1 MGSGLLDMGFNLKPY
16 ASKTINGFLKETM
29 EVGELG
35 GKTTKLEGFIRD
47 LEVERRKIEVFKRE
61 LPLSMHLLSDSNSHF
76 FGAFQ
81 VIFGGNFKF

>member
-1 MGSGLLDMGFNLKPY
+1 MGSGLPDMELNLKPY

-61 LPLSMHLLSDSNSHF
+61 LPLSMHLLSDSNSQF
-76 FGAFQ
+76 FGAF
-81 VIFGGNFKF
+81 